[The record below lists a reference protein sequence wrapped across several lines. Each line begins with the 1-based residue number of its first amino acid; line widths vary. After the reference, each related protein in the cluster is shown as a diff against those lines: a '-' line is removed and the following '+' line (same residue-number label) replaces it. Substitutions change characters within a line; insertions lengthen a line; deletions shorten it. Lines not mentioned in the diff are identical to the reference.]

1 MIFNTTKNPKNYWG
15 RFALIIV
22 LSVLAFSNEM
32 IFAQQDRG
40 TVRGIVRDEVTRE
53 PLIGAN
59 VFITELNAGSATDVD
74 GKYSIGNLPA
84 GTYNI
89 VVRYIGYRQNTAD
102 VVVRGGSVTEI
113 NFSLQPTAVQLNE
126 LVVTGQGVAT
136 ERRKLTSSVESIKT
150 DDIRIAPVES
160 VDQLLQGRV
169 PGMVS
174 FNSSGMPGTARRIAA
189 RGLKSA
195 LTNATPVVYVDNV
208 RVDNQDAFRLA
219 LDTGGAESSSLAD
232 LVVGEIDRI
241 EVIKGGAAS
250 TLFGSE
256 AANGVIQI
264 FTKKGTPGPAR
275 WNVNVTSGYDM
286 PNTKFV
292 TEQYVKDKVFQDG
305 FYQSYSINTSGGEK
319 TFTYNIGGKVFM
331 NDGIIVENVSR
342 AKSYNFNGGIR
353 TMLSDISTLELSTS
367 YTKSQYRRTD
377 NNNLPTAPYGGFDDG
392 SRNDLWGYDEAA
404 RDEDLQLMLTNKVS
418 DDVDRFRTAAN
429 FDYEPITN
437 FKNRVTFGIDF
448 RKNEE
453 RQFVPKKS
461 GTFFGVENG
470 YLYRADREYLSVT
483 LAYSGSYVLPKLGPV
498 SQTIAFG
505 AQGFRVE
512 DRESAAQGE
521 DFAIPGTE
529 DFDNAS
535 RIDAQ
540 ESNRQLFS
548 GGFYFADQIGLF
560 DKVFIDL
567 GIRADGNSTFGENI
581 GLQYYPK
588 AGIAYNI
595 SEESYFPEFL
605 RSVVSTLKIRSSWG
619 QTGNFPPPFT
629 RDRTYAANSYL
640 DQSGLGFNNPGNDD
654 LKPEKTT
661 SIDAGFDM
669 GLFDDRV
676 SIEFNYFNQI
686 TKEALFLVP
695 NDPASGFGLQYKNVG
710 EISNKGIELSIYAQF
725 LQTENLTANAR
736 FSISTLTNKV
746 ESLGG
751 SAPFSLASFT
761 FLPRRVEE
769 GHPLGVFRVNVPV
782 QNADGTYSGV
792 YQTKLI
798 GTPMPKQ
805 SGTFSLNL
813 TLFKDI
819 YITGLM
825 EYALGHQVV
834 NLKKTLRYFNGTD
847 DAADA
852 VPAGYTFESASSV
865 WLEDADWFK
874 IREITLSYRV
884 PGALFRGLTLTAS
897 MRNVAEFGIKTS
909 KLDPELNGFQAG
921 QANTGGYGYLDI
933 SAPRQLRFGMSYN
946 F

>member
-1 MIFNTTKNPKNYWG
+1 MFILVLLVLMLVNGQIF
-15 RFALIIV
+15 
-22 LSVLAFSNEM
+22 S
-32 IFAQQDRG
+32 QQNRG
-40 TVRGIVRDEVTRE
+40 TIRGVVRDEVTRE

-59 VFITELNAGSATDVD
+59 IFIPTLNTGSATDID
-74 GKYSIGNLPA
+74 GKFIIENVPEGRHVLIARFIGYKQMTSEVVVRANTTSEINFNLPA
-84 GTYNI
+84 
-89 VVRYIGYRQNTAD
+89 
-102 VVVRGGSVTEI
+102 
-113 NFSLQPTAVQLNE
+113 TAVQLNE

-136 ERRKLTSSVESIKT
+136 EKRKLTSTVESIKT
-150 DDIRIAPVES
+150 DEIKIAPVES

-174 FNSSGMPGTARRIAA
+174 FNSSGMPGTAGRIAA

-219 LDTGGAESSSLAD
+219 LDTGGAETSALAD

-241 EVIKGGAAS
+241 EVIKGGASS

-264 FTKKGTPGPAR
+264 FTKKGTPGLAK
-275 WNVNVTSGYDM
+275 WNVNITSGYDI

-292 TEQYVKDKVFQDG
+292 SEQFVKDKVFHDG
-305 FYQSYSINTSGGEK
+305 FYQSYSLNTSGGDK
-319 TFTYNIGGKVFM
+319 SFTYSVGGKIYM
-331 NDGIIVENVSR
+331 NDGIIVENVTR
-342 AKSYNFNGGIR
+342 AKTYNFNGGLR
-353 TMLSDISTLELSTS
+353 TMLSDVSTLEFSTS
-367 YTKSQYRRTD
+367 YTKTQFRRTD

-392 SRNDLWGYDEAA
+392 SRNDLWGYDETL
-404 RDEDLQLMLTNKVS
+404 REEDLKLMLTNKVN
-418 DDVDRFRTAAN
+418 DDVDRFRSAINYDWNPIKDLNNRFTLGL
-429 FDYEPITN
+429 DY
-437 FKNRVTFGIDF
+437 

-453 RQFVPKKS
+453 RQFVPKSS
-461 GTFFGVENG
+461 GTFFGVDNG
-470 YLYRADREYLSVT
+470 FLYRADREYLSVT
-483 LAYSGSYVLPKLGPV
+483 LSYAGSYILPKLGPV

-521 DFAIPGTE
+521 NFAIPGTE

-535 RIDAQ
+535 KIDAQ

-548 GGFYFADQIGLF
+548 GGIYVANQIGLF
-560 DKVFIDL
+560 DKVFVDVGL
-567 GIRADGNSTFGENI
+567 RADGNSTFGENI
-581 GLQYYPK
+581 GMQYYPK

-595 SEESYFPEFL
+595 SEDSYFPDAIKSIVSFL
-605 RSVVSTLKIRSSWG
+605 KLRSSWG

-629 RDRTYAANSYL
+629 RDRTYAANAYL
-640 DQSGLGFNNPGNDD
+640 DQSGLGFANPGNAD

-669 GLFDDRV
+669 GLFNDRV
-676 SIEFNYFNQI
+676 SIEFNYFSQL
-686 TKEALFLVP
+686 TKDALFLVP

-710 EISNKGIELSIYAQF
+710 EISNKGIELAIYAQII
-725 LQTENLTANAR
+725 QEENLIANAR

-769 GHPLGVFRVNVPV
+769 GYPLGVFRVNVPIKD
-782 QNADGTYSGV
+782 ASGN
-792 YQTKLI
+792 YTGRSETKLL
-798 GTPMPKQ
+798 GNPMPKQ
-805 SGTFSLNL
+805 SGSFSLNF
-813 TLFKDI
+813 TLFKDL
-819 YITGLM
+819 YISGLM

-834 NLKKTLRYFNGTD
+834 NLKKTLRYFNGTE
-847 DAADA
+847 DAANA
-852 VPAGYTFESASSV
+852 VPDGYSFESASIV

-874 IREITLSYRV
+874 IREITMSYRM
-884 PGALFRGLTLTAS
+884 PGEFFKGLTLTAS
-897 MRNVAEFGIKTS
+897 LRNVAEFGIKTS
-909 KLDPELNGFQAG
+909 KLDPELNGFQSG

-933 SAPRQLRFGMSYN
+933 SAPRQLRFGLSYN

>member
-1 MIFNTTKNPKNYWG
+1 MTVKLQPIGNLGYKMFVLVLLLT
-15 RFALIIV
+15 IIMTGQT
-22 LSVLAFSNEM
+22 LS
-32 IFAQQDRG
+32 QQSRG
-40 TVRGIVRDEVTRE
+40 SIRGLVRDEVTRE

-59 VFITELNAGSATDVD
+59 VFIQEINAGAATDVD
-74 GKYSIGNLPA
+74 GRFLIEGVPV
-84 GTYNI
+84 GTH
-89 VVRYIGYRQNTAD
+89 VVLVRFIGYRQTSSE
-102 VVVRGGSVTEI
+102 VIVRANSTTEV
-113 NFSLQPTAVQLNE
+113 NFSLQASAVQLNE

-136 ERRKLTSSVESIKT
+136 ERRKLTSTVESIKT
-150 DDIRIAPVES
+150 DDIKIAPVES

-169 PGMVS
+169 PGMVA
-174 FNSSGMPGTARRIAA
+174 FNSSGMPGTAGRIAA

-264 FTKKGTPGPAR
+264 FTKKGMPGAAR
-275 WNVNVTSGYDM
+275 WNVNVTSGYDI

-305 FYQSYSINTSGGEK
+305 FYQSYSINTSGGDK
-319 TFTYNIGGKVFM
+319 AFTYNVGGKVFM

-342 AKSYNFNGGIR
+342 AKSYNFNGGLR
-353 TMLSDISTLELSTS
+353 TLLSDVSTLELSTS
-367 YTKSQYRRTD
+367 YTKTQYRRTD

-392 SRNDLWGYDEAA
+392 SRSDIWGYDDAA
-404 RDEDLQLMLTNKVS
+404 RDADLELMLTNKVN
-418 DDVDRFRTAAN
+418 DDVDRFRTALN
-429 FDYEPITN
+429 FDYKPIEN
-437 FKNRVTFGIDF
+437 FNNKFTFGLDF

-461 GTFFGVENG
+461 GTFFSTENG
-470 YLYRADREYLSVT
+470 FLYRADREYLSVT
-483 LAYSGSYVLPKLGPV
+483 LAYAGSYVLPKLGPV
-498 SQTIAFG
+498 TQTIAFG

-548 GGFYFADQIGLF
+548 GGIYIADQIGLF

-605 RSVVSTLKIRSSWG
+605 RAAISTLKLRSSWG

-640 DQSGLGFNNPGNDD
+640 DQSGLGFSNPGNDD

-676 SIEFNYFNQI
+676 SIEFNYFDQL

-710 EISNKGIELSIYAQF
+710 EISNKGIELAIYAQF
-725 LQTENLTANAR
+725 LQMENLVANAR

-751 SAPFSLASFT
+751 SAPFDLSSYT

-769 GHPLGVFRVNVPV
+769 GHPLGVFRVNVPI
-782 QNADGTYSGV
+782 QNADGTYTGT
-792 YQTKLI
+792 YETKLI

-819 YITGLM
+819 YISGLM
-825 EYALGHQVV
+825 EFAFGHQIV
-834 NLKKTLRYFNGTD
+834 NLKKTLRYFNSTE

-852 VPAGYTFESASSV
+852 VPEGYSFESASSV
-865 WLEDADWFK
+865 WLEDADWIK

-884 PGALFRGLTLTAS
+884 PGEFFHGLTVSAS
-897 MRNVAEFGIKTS
+897 IRNVAEFGIKTS
-909 KLDPELNGFQAG
+909 MLDPELNSFQSG

-933 SAPRQLRFGMSYN
+933 SAPRQLRFGLTYN